1 MKKSQGKDTPGK
13 SEEQRGDRCGWRG
26 RRVKVLED
34 EGYEREGFVTTWHK
48 KPRKVFE
55 NRGENFWLTLKKKK
69 TLCLLR
75 WEQAERPYAESPG
88 RNYCYDQG
96 TGCWWLGPGSK
107 WEQWS
112 VVGFSINFES
122 RADKTWQWT
131 AYEVREQGESQITP
145 NFLTQVARRMDLLL
159 SDTQKAAGGPV
170 WKEILRVWVW
180 T

>member
-69 TLCLLR
+69 HFVCCAENRQRGHMQKVQVGTIATIKV
-75 WEQAERPYAESPG
+75 QAVG
-88 RNYCYDQG
+88 GLGQG
-96 TGCWWLGPGSK
+96 PS
-107 WEQWS
+107 ENS
-112 VVGFSINFES
+112 
-122 RADKTWQWT
+122 
-131 AYEVREQGESQITP
+131 EV
-145 NFLTQVARRMDLLL
+145 
-159 SDTQKAAGGPV
+159 
-170 WKEILRVWVW
+170 
-180 T
+180 